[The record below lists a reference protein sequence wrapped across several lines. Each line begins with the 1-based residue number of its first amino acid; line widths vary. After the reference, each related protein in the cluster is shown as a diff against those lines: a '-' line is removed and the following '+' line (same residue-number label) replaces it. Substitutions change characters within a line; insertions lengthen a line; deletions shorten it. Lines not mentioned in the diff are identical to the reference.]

1 MQLCVQSEPRGLFHE
16 DHKRP
21 DLQVSLPDCTILS
34 DVTITHPG
42 TKTGSAVVAKHGA
55 DAIGDLRDAGKNSKY
70 GALAA
75 AIDMEFSSIVLY
87 TYGGFHRSALSFI
100 QKLVRSVDTAAC
112 LISQAEFKT
121 SLMQH
126 IAIAVQRGNADIM
139 IQHHQQQRERLAGR
153 SLHRHFAT
161 RAHSHRR
168 QCDQLPAVATP
179 CPVTTVND
187 AAATAIV
194 SSLNIDHD
202 IVMSSCN
209 EEHFESLMDGN
220 L

>member
-1 MQLCVQSEPRGLFHE
+1 MMLSIYSVASVVSYSWLRRVSRADSSMKITSDRTF
-16 DHKRP
+16 K
-21 DLQVSLPDCTILS
+21 SLPDCTILS

-55 DAIGDLRDAGKNSKY
+55 DAIGDLRDARKNSKY

-75 AIDMEFSSIVLY
+75 EIDMEFSSIVLY

-121 SLMQH
+121 SLMPH
-126 IAIAVQRGNADIM
+126 IALAVQRGNGDIM
-139 IQHHQQQRERLAGR
+139 IQHHQQQRERLVGR

-161 RAHSHRR
+161 RS
-168 QCDQLPAVATP
+168 
-179 CPVTTVND
+179 
-187 AAATAIV
+187 
-194 SSLNIDHD
+194 
-202 IVMSSCN
+202 
-209 EEHFESLMDGN
+209 
-220 L
+220 

>member
-1 MQLCVQSEPRGLFHE
+1 MKITSDRTF
-16 DHKRP
+16 K
-21 DLQVSLPDCTILS
+21 SLSLIAPS
-34 DVTITHPG
+34 FDVTITHPG

-55 DAIGDLRDAGKNSKY
+55 DAIGDLRDARKNSKY

-75 AIDMEFSSIVLY
+75 EIDMEFSSIVLY

-139 IQHHQQQRERLAGR
+139 IQHHQQQRERLVGR

-179 CPVTTVND
+179 CPITTVSD

-202 IVMSSCN
+202 LVMSVCN
-209 EEHFESLMDGN
+209 ETHIESLMDGN
-220 L
+220 SLV

>member
-1 MQLCVQSEPRGLFHE
+1 
-16 DHKRP
+16 
-21 DLQVSLPDCTILS
+21 
-34 DVTITHPG
+34 
-42 TKTGSAVVAKHGA
+42 
-55 DAIGDLRDAGKNSKY
+55 
-70 GALAA
+70 
-75 AIDMEFSSIVLY
+75 MEFSSIVLY
-87 TYGGFHRSALSFI
+87 TYGGFHRSALAFI

-112 LISQAEFKT
+112 LISQAEFKA

-168 QCDQLPAVATP
+168 QSDQLPAVATP
-179 CPVTTVND
+179 CPITTASD

-194 SSLNIDHD
+194 SSLNTDHD
-202 IVMSSCN
+202 LVMSVCN
-209 EEHFESLMDGN
+209 ETYIESLIDGN
-220 L
+220 TH